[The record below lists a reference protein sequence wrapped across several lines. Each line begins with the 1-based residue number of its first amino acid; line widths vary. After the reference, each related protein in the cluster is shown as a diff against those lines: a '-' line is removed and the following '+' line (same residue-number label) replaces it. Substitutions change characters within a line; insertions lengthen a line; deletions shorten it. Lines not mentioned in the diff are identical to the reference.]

1 MELLKMD
8 QKGRIHLSKRVRK
21 LLKLKS
27 RQVFLVE
34 IEGNDIRLSKP
45 SKQTVENDSVLK
57 DMIKRPL
64 QLKGATLTKRLLDR
78 LEEEAWSS

>member
-1 MELLKMD
+1 MD